1 MARLFKLLAI
11 FAAFFVVAGL
21 LIALGAVRS
30 SSRSD
35 AEAAIE
41 EEVRDVPPA
50 FNLTAKQLVK
60 AYKEDEESAAAAYN
74 DRIGIVEGPSF
85 LVEESNYL
93 RFYVDEVWAVRCFL
107 SAEQMDRARALRS
120 SRNRIPAG
128 GVYGTFET
136 RGIGSGWPIAFTSLP
151 VFTLKG
157 KVEGINNRHLT
168 IDLRGCAV
176 HDSP

>member
-1 MARLFKLLAI
+1 MAGLIKLLAI
-11 FAAFFVVAGL
+11 FAAFFIVAGL
-21 LIALGAVRS
+21 LVALGAVRS
-30 SSRSD
+30 GSRSHS
-35 AEAAIE
+35 EAAIAQE
-41 EEVRDVPPA
+41 IRDAPPA

-60 AYKEDEESAAAAYN
+60 AYKEDEGSAAAAYN
-74 DRIGIVEGPSF
+74 NRIGIVEGPSL
-85 LVEESNYL
+85 LVEESNHM
-93 RFYVDEVWAVRCFL
+93 RFYVDKLWAVRCFL

-176 HDSP
+176 HDSQ